1 MPQPTEA
8 QDPPRERS
16 RRNGARHGYGGDVA
30 LFSRRRRLPDP
41 VRRALDLRGD
51 AVLAAAP
58 LVDGRWVVTTRRAL
72 HLVGTDGTVRVP
84 WADVDRG
91 SLDATTGTLTVHWVN
106 GASTDL
112 PLGPDSPAW
121 DLTQSF
127 RERVQQSVVHV
138 EHVSLP
144 GSGERVRVALR
155 RDEDGALF
163 TQVIGPGD
171 VDLADPGVAR
181 QVALAERRVRA
192 EAGLAP

>member
-1 MPQPTEA
+1 M
-8 QDPPRERS
+8 
-16 RRNGARHGYGGDVA
+16 A
-30 LFSRRRRLPDP
+30 LFSRRRRLPDT

-51 AVLAAAP
+51 AVLASAP
-58 LVDGRWVVTTRRAL
+58 LVDGRWVVTTRLAL
-72 HLVGTDGTVRVP
+72 HVVGPDGTVRAP

-91 SLDATTGTLTVHWVN
+91 SLDAATGTLTVHWVN
-106 GASTDL
+106 GAASDL
-112 PLGPDSPAW
+112 VLGPDSDAW

-138 EHVSLP
+138 EHVTLP
-144 GSGERVRVALR
+144 GTGERVRVALR

-171 VDLADPGVAR
+171 VDLTDPGVAHEL
-181 QVALAERRVRA
+181 ALAERRVRS